1 MGRFGLLETTRQ
13 SAVRG
18 FAPPLD
24 YAPGGATLE
33 ASGGGA

>member
-1 MGRFGLLETTRQ
+1 MGRIGLLETTRQ
-13 SAVRG
+13 SVVRG

-24 YAPGGATLE
+24 YAPDGATLE